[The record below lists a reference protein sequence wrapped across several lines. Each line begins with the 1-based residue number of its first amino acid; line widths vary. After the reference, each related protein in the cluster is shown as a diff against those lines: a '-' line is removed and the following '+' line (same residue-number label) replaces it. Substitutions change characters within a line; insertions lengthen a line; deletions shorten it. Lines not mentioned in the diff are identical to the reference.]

1 MSNTQKPPALVGQ
14 VEPSVGRQR
23 TELDV
28 AYFSQRTGDARKFSH
43 QYREAWELEG
53 LFCPKCGQKHV
64 WRCDNGG
71 DYYVGEQ
78 YICTACR
85 SSFYLPRGV
94 QDAAGEQNEQRLLT
108 LTPNIR
114 SKPAKLG
121 LSE

>member
-1 MSNTQKPPALVGQ
+1 MKTEVN
-14 VEPSVGRQR
+14 EPTVGRQR

-28 AYFSQRTGDARKFSH
+28 AYFSQRPGEARKFSH
-43 QYREAWELEG
+43 HYHEALEPED

-85 SSFYLPRGV
+85 SSFYLPSGV
-94 QDAAGEQNEQRLLT
+94 QDATGEQDEQRLLAMT
-108 LTPNIR
+108 SNVQGKRRAASRP
-114 SKPAKLG
+114 SA
-121 LSE
+121 